1 MLVVSVSPWLTW
13 FHTVFLT
20 QLIPHNTAHCPPQL
34 PASPCQTEEKFSA
47 TERHNWNRKR
57 ILFWGLW
64 SIALRLWRTL
74 RSRVKPVLSCP
85 CVRTSFP
92 TALEGEMRNYLHA
105 LLRIKR
111 EGKWQWRACRLYVKH
126 VKLMFSFPI
135 WCCRILPWVDLNW
148 RNVSFL
154 YQLWEPLQRFSSLF
168 FHSTSAVVLF
178 SIKIIL

>member
-111 EGKWQWRACRLYVKH
+111 EGKWQWRHADFMSSMWSWCSIFQFDVVEYCRESILIEG
-126 VKLMFSFPI
+126 MFHYFINCESHCKGFLLSSSTLPQQLFYFP
-135 WCCRILPWVDLNW
+135 
-148 RNVSFL
+148 
-154 YQLWEPLQRFSSLF
+154 
-168 FHSTSAVVLF
+168 
-178 SIKIIL
+178 